1 MTAGRYRVTLV
12 LDGRLV
18 LRGWWGSEPIAR
30 RQFAALVGE
39 YGRPGAR
46 VTLTD
51 EDTGRVLTEWPERA

>member
-1 MTAGRYRVTLV
+1 MTAARYRVTLL
-12 LDGRLV
+12 LDGRPV
-18 LRGWWGSEPIAR
+18 LRGWWGSEVVAR
-30 RQFAALVGE
+30 SQFTDLVGE